1 YGLVTCT
8 RSSPCGAP
16 MMTSHLCA
24 ASVLRTKPVACG
36 YQLYE
41 SPLPSLSASSTAS
54 LFSKPS
60 PRSVENGMLCGSAQ
74 TLSTLGS
81 TSSID
86 QSGRSTTCASSF
98 PDRNAAATAVHETY
112 KLNRSHLPLAKFV
125 IGLFS
130 SSLWRRR
137 RAESPLGAR
146 QRSALVSEAAIFRL
160 GRRLGLGFVLLR
172 SSARNGVIGA
182 RPQIDEDVLDV
193 AHDVR
198 IGTERRHDALLRR
211 VDVLAPVDD
220 NVGEVGIVHRVQDM
234 AQRRRVTRSFAVGT
248 MTDVAI
254 RVIAAES

>member
-1 YGLVTCT
+1 
-8 RSSPCGAP
+8 

-41 SPLPSLSASSTAS
+41 SPLPSFSASNSAS

-86 QSGRSTTCASSF
+86 QSGRSTACASSF
-98 PDRNAAATAVHETY
+98 PDRNVAATAVHETS
-112 KLNRSHLPLAKFV
+112 KLNRSH
-125 IGLFS
+125 
-130 SSLWRRR
+130 
-137 RAESPLGAR
+137 SPLVEFFIDRFSRALGCVGARR
-146 QRSALVSEAAIFRL
+146 QRSALVSEAAVFRL
-160 GRRLGLGFVLLR
+160 GRRLGLVFVLLR
-172 SSARNGVIGA
+172 SSARHGVVGA
-182 RPQIDEDVLDV
+182 RPQIDEYVLDV

-198 IGTERRHDALLRR
+198 IGAERRHDALLRR
-211 VDVLAPVDD
+211 VDVLAPVHD
-220 NVGEVGIVHRVQDM
+220 NVGEIGIVHRLQDM
-234 AQRRRVTRSFAVGT
+234 AERRGVTRSFAVGT
-248 MTDVAI
+248 VTDMAI